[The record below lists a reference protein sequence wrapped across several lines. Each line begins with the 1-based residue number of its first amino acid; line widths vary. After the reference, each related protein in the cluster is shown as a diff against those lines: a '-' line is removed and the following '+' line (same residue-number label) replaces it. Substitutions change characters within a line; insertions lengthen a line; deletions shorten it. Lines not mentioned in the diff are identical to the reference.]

1 MSPALSPGDTGRG
14 TLIAIGGAEDKAK
27 ERHVLTTF
35 LGLAGH
41 ERARIAVI
49 PAASTQADKVGEH
62 YHALFRDLGAATVEV
77 IQVASRLEAQDP
89 GRIAA
94 LDDVTAIFLTGG
106 NQLRLATLL
115 GGTAMAQAIRRHNA
129 AGIVVAGTSAG
140 ASILCQHMIAFGRPG
155 EWPTQRMVQLAPGL
169 GLTNRVIID
178 QHFQQRG
185 RTGRLMVAVAYN
197 PFLIGLGIDEDTAA
211 ILDPHNSIEIIGR
224 GSVIVVDGAEMSYTN
239 VDQVQRYEPVAVT
252 DMRLHVLT
260 KGFRYDLLTR
270 QPEPPTSK
278 TSNPVE

>member
-1 MSPALSPGDTGRG
+1 M
-14 TLIAIGGAEDKAK
+14 AIGGAEDKIK
-27 ERHVLTTF
+27 ERRVLTTF
-35 LGLAGH
+35 LGLAGN
-41 ERARIAVI
+41 ERACIAVI
-49 PAASTQADKVGEH
+49 PAASSQADKVGEL
-62 YHALFRDLGAATVEV
+62 YHALFCDLGALAVEV
-77 IQVASRLEAQDP
+77 IHVDSRLEAQDP

-94 LDDVTAIFLTGG
+94 LDRVTAIFLTGG

-115 GGTAMAQAIRRHNA
+115 GGTAMAQVIRRRNA
-129 AGIVVAGTSAG
+129 AGVVVAGTSAG

-197 PFLIGLGIDEDTAA
+197 PFLIGLGVDEDTAA
-211 ILDPHNSIEIIGR
+211 ILNPQNIVEVIGR
-224 GSVIVVDGAEMSYTN
+224 GSIIVVDGAEMSYTN

-260 KGFRYDLLTR
+260 EGFRYNLLNR
-270 QPEPPTSK
+270 RPEPPNSRTSDPTK
-278 TSNPVE
+278 